1 MDLNILMRILQ
12 VVIGLTMVVAAIFK
26 PQFIYRKLN
35 LGSHRVDRL
44 LFLIGG
50 VILVALGVFGRLP
63 HIG

>member
-1 MDLNILMRILQ
+1 MDVNSLMRILQ
-12 VVIGLTMVVAAIFK
+12 VGIGLIMVVTAIFQ
-26 PQFIYRKLN
+26 PQFIYRKLG

-50 VILVALGVFGRLP
+50 IILVALGAFGRLP